1 MMINIEA
8 CVIRYLSE
16 AFPGVAV
23 FGEVPE
29 NKTETMLVVDR
40 TGGSILNLVPTSSV
54 VVDSYAPSKAET
66 SVLNDEVIDAM
77 MTMPAAVT
85 EIASVALNSTYN
97 DTDTANKEY
106 RYGALF
112 EIVHA

>member
-1 MMINIEA
+1 MINIEA

-16 AFPGVAV
+16 TFPSVAV

-29 NKTETMLVVDR
+29 TKAEEMLVVDK
-40 TGGSILNLVPTSSV
+40 TGGSISNLIPTSSV
-54 VVDSYAPSKAET
+54 VVDSYAPTKAET
-66 SVLNDEVIDAM
+66 SALNDEVIDAM
-77 MTMPAAVT
+77 MSMPEIVT
-85 EIASVALNSTYN
+85 EIASVVLNSTYN